1 MPSMRAAPLPPGLL
15 LTRTEWVE
23 RGVSSRRVS
32 GPELTRVLGRWYTPT
47 SAPAS
52 LDRIAAVLQ
61 TSVLPHAVI
70 SHTTAA
76 AFHGIPLPW
85 WVDDGISFLA
95 EPDARGRYPA
105 PIPSRRATN
114 AGPGN
119 TAKTGVTDRP
129 VGTDRS
135 DGTAGTGS
143 AGDEVFRPPRIHC
156 RVPGPSR
163 RGAGPAVTVHRM
175 RPACSMLVRGIAVS
189 HPVVALVECAGI
201 LDLDDLVVGLDHLL
215 GPRSRYADGSRQQ
228 IAKILDSLDGSHG
241 VRLLRRALELARPG
255 VESPG
260 ETRTRLL
267 VTCAGFPEP
276 VPNLPVKDPDS
287 GVIRRLDNGRP
298 EQMVGAEY
306 DGDYHRRGRDK
317 DRRGIRQ
324 WRRDHARRESL
335 TSLGWT
341 LPFLDADDIAD
352 PRRFLSTLRRAF
364 VSHGAEAP
372 PESRW
377 LGEAGDDLCRVSVPP
392 RRWSAA

>member
-15 LTRTEWVE
+15 LSRAEWLE

-32 GPELTRVLGRWYTPT
+32 GPELTQVLGSRYTPT
-47 SAPAS
+47 SVPAS

-85 WVDDGISFLA
+85 WVDDGICFLA

-105 PIPSRRATN
+105 PIPSRRAI
-114 AGPGN
+114 ADG
-119 TAKTGVTDRP
+119 P

-135 DGTAGTGS
+135 GGTAGTGG
-143 AGDEVFRPPRIHC
+143 AGDEAFRPPRIHC

-163 RGAGPAVTVHRM
+163 RGAGPSVTVHRM
-175 RPACSMLVRGIAVS
+175 RPARSMLVRGIAVS
-189 HPVVALVECAGI
+189 HPVVALVECARI

-215 GPRSRYADGSRQQ
+215 GPRSRYADVSRHQ
-228 IAKILDSLDGSHG
+228 IAEILDSLDGSHG

-267 VTCAGFPEP
+267 VTRAGFPEP
-276 VPNLPVKDPDS
+276 VPNLPVEDPDS
-287 GVIRRLDNGRP
+287 GAIRRIDNGWP
-298 EQMVGAEY
+298 EQMAGAEY

-317 DRRGIRQ
+317 DRRGIKQ

-335 TSLGWT
+335 ASVGWT

-392 RRWSAA
+392 SRRSAA